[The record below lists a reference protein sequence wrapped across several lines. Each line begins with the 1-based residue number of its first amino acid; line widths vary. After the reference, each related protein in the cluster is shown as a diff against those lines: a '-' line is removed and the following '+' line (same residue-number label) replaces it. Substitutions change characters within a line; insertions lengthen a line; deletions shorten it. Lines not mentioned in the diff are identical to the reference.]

1 MSREEEEVTRGWR
14 WRCRREGGWDCG
26 SIKFITLTA
35 DKYLCDAQN
44 TCDNR
49 LLKWQCGQ
57 LFKCFAAI
65 CQRDDKD
72 DKQGKS
78 GLGEVGA
85 EDDEDICLLCVRAY
99 WMTNGSND
107 PMQCKTLRFI
117 SSTRELV
124 NVGSRARWWQDR
136 MTKTE
141 QNRKRTT
148 ARTWTS
154 NSREEVGE
162 GEGGKTRRSQ
172 NSFQRNS
179 YENSWASWLRVCLYA
194 NWSKLLLIE
203 LRHII

>member
-1 MSREEEEVTRGWR
+1 MLKYFICSTFLGSWVRAM
-14 WRCRREGGWDCG
+14 EGGGRGGKRLRMGDGEWDCG

-72 DKQGKS
+72 DGQGGDRKMMKIY
-78 GLGEVGA
+78 V
-85 EDDEDICLLCVRAY
+85 CYVCAY

-136 MTKTE
+136 ITKTQ

-148 ARTWTS
+148 DTEPATP
-154 NSREEVGE
+154 EEEWEKGN
-162 GEGGKTRRSQ
+162 GGKATAKTVSNEIPMKTREPLD
-172 NSFQRNS
+172 
-179 YENSWASWLRVCLYA
+179 YEFVCMQTGVNFY
-194 NWSKLLLIE
+194 
-203 LRHII
+203 